1 MNYIINQRDN
11 KKYSIFSNIGK
22 NLLKNYINT
31 FMKKQIGGMFGV
43 LYNTKK
49 KKKKKEKKIIVN

>member
-49 KKKKKEKKIIVN
+49 KK